1 MILDAVHITKEGER
15 CRVAEMETDHLLNT
29 IRFQLRKLVKIVE
42 ASKIETDEY
51 TQKLYGYP
59 KVSVNIA
66 VDTVEVVIARLT
78 PYIFEAF
85 YRFPA
90 TNIATMEEIRQML
103 DLILKRDGRLVT
115 PAGLLPEPVSS
126 QEIWFDDDDEQ
137 FGPGHPHDF
146 GDS

>member
-15 CRVAEMETDHLLNT
+15 CRIAEMETDHLLNT
-29 IRFQLRKLVKIVE
+29 IRFQLRNLIKVVE
-42 ASKIETDEY
+42 ASEIETDEY

-59 KVSVNIA
+59 QISTSNA
-66 VDTVEVVIARLT
+66 VDAVEITIAKLT

-103 DLILKRDGRLVT
+103 DLILKRDGRLIT
-115 PAGLLPEPVSS
+115 PAGLIPEVVPS
-126 QEIWFDDDDEQ
+126 QEIWLGDDEDERYQ
-137 FGPGHPHDF
+137 QEF
-146 GDS
+146 